1 GRRRREG
8 EMGRGRAP
16 CCEKIGLNKGTWT
29 EEEDMKLIAYIHKY
43 GHQNWRALP
52 KLAGLLRCGKSCRLR
67 WTNYLRPDIK
77 RGNFTRDE
85 EDTIIKLHA
94 LLGNK
99 YTTLPLPSVTWT
111 TASCCRLSHLSRVA
125 LRWSKIA
132 SFLPGRTDNEIK
144 NVWNTHLKKRAASG
158 EQQPVTNF
166 GASTSTGDRMAGAIE
181 IPVDPAVDVFGIFDD
196 ALSTLMQSNEMEDS
210 VFPETLGGRQDSPWT
225 SSQKQSRGPVA
236 PEGTNHPSVP
246 DAGKPEE
253 EACEAEGTR
262 RDGQREEWL
271 DYLEKEL
278 GLRDD
283 GEEWDRWDEME
294 GDMVD
299 SLLRDDS
306 FYPYN

>member
-1 GRRRREG
+1 
-8 EMGRGRAP
+8 MGRGRAP

-52 KLAGLLRCGKSCRLR
+52 KLAGLSRLRYIRLLPFLTVVNVTISLTPEGLLRCGKSCRLR

-77 RGNFTRDE
+77 RGNFTKDE

-99 YTTLPLPSVTWT
+99 
-111 TASCCRLSHLSRVA
+111 
-125 LRWSKIA
+125 WSKIA

-158 EQQPVTNF
+158 EQQPVTN

-181 IPVDPAVDVFGIFDD
+181 IPVDPTVDMFGILDD
-196 ALSTLMQSNEMEDS
+196 ALSTSMQSNEMEDS
-210 VFPETLGGRQDSPWT
+210 VFLETLGVRQDSLWT
-225 SSQKQSRGPVA
+225 SPQKQSRGSVA
-236 PEGTNHPSVP
+236 SVGTDGPSIP
-246 DAGKPEE
+246 DVRLP
-253 EACEAEGTR
+253 EACEEADGTR

-278 GLRDD
+278 GLRDE
-283 GEEWDRWDEME
+283 GEAWDRWDEME
-294 GDMVD
+294 GDLVATF
-299 SLLRDDS
+299 LQDDIFS
-306 FYPYN
+306 PYD

>member
-1 GRRRREG
+1 
-8 EMGRGRAP
+8 MGRGRAP

-77 RGNFTRDE
+77 RGNFTKDE

-99 YTTLPLPSVTWT
+99 
-111 TASCCRLSHLSRVA
+111 
-125 LRWSKIA
+125 WSKIA

-158 EQQPVTNF
+158 EQQPVTN

-181 IPVDPAVDVFGIFDD
+181 IPVDPTVDMFGILDD
-196 ALSTLMQSNEMEDS
+196 ALSTSMQSNEMEDS
-210 VFPETLGGRQDSPWT
+210 VFLETLGVRQDSLWT
-225 SSQKQSRGPVA
+225 SPQKQSRGSV
-236 PEGTNHPSVP
+236 GTNGPSIP
-246 DAGKPEE
+246 DVGKPEACE
-253 EACEAEGTR
+253 EADGTR

-278 GLRDD
+278 GLRDE
-283 GEEWDRWDEME
+283 GEAWDRWDEME
-294 GDMVD
+294 GDLVATF
-299 SLLRDDS
+299 LQDDIFS
-306 FYPYN
+306 PYD

>member
-1 GRRRREG
+1 
-8 EMGRGRAP
+8 
-16 CCEKIGLNKGTWT
+16 
-29 EEEDMKLIAYIHKY
+29 MKLIAYIHKY

-52 KLAGLLRCGKSCRLR
+52 KLAVNMNISLTPEGLLRCGKSCRLR

-77 RGNFTRDE
+77 RGNFTKDE

-99 YTTLPLPSVTWT
+99 YTMPPFPSCHMEYCFVLQPLI
-111 TASCCRLSHLSRVA
+111 SRVA

-158 EQQPVTNF
+158 QQQPVTN

-181 IPVDPAVDVFGIFDD
+181 IPVDPTADTFGIFDD
-196 ALSTLMQSNEMEDS
+196 ALSTSMQSNEMEDS
-210 VFPETLGGRQDSPWT
+210 LFLETLGVRQDSLWT
-225 SSQKQSRGPVA
+225 SPQKQSRGSVA
-236 PEGTNHPSVP
+236 SVGTNGPWIP
-246 DAGKPEE
+246 DVGKP

-278 GLRDD
+278 GLRDE
-283 GEEWDRWDEME
+283 GEAWDRWDDME
-294 GDMVD
+294 GDLVATF
-299 SLLRDDS
+299 LQDDIFS
-306 FYPYN
+306 PYN

>member
-1 GRRRREG
+1 
-8 EMGRGRAP
+8 MGRGRAP

-77 RGNFTRDE
+77 RGNFTKDE

-99 YTTLPLPSVTWT
+99 YTMPPLPSVTWSI
-111 TASCCRLSHLSRVA
+111 ASCCSLSSLV
-125 LRWSKIA
+125 WSKIA

-158 EQQPVTNF
+158 EQRPLTD

-181 IPVDPAVDVFGIFDD
+181 IPVDPTVDMFGILDD
-196 ALSTLMQSNEMEDS
+196 ALSTSMEDS
-210 VFPETLGGRQDSPWT
+210 VFLETLGVRQDSLWT
-225 SSQKQSRGPVA
+225 SPQKQSRGSVA
-236 PEGTNHPSVP
+236 SAGTNGPSMP
-246 DAGKPEE
+246 DVGKPE
-253 EACEAEGTR
+253 AGEAEGTR

-278 GLRDD
+278 GLRDEV
-283 GEEWDRWDEME
+283 EEWDRWGETE
-294 GDMVD
+294 GDLVA
-299 SLLRDDS
+299 SFLQDDIFS
-306 FYPYN
+306 PYN